1 MTVINY
7 EYDVGKT
14 TDVRHELL
22 AYECAMQERLRKAQA
37 TVDAIQT
44 LIQRAKERRIDL
56 EIQSIN

>member
-1 MTVINY
+1 MINY

-14 TDVRHELL
+14 TDVCHELL
-22 AYECAMQERLRKAQA
+22 AYESAMVQRLQRAQA

-44 LIQRAKERRIDL
+44 LINRAKERRLEL